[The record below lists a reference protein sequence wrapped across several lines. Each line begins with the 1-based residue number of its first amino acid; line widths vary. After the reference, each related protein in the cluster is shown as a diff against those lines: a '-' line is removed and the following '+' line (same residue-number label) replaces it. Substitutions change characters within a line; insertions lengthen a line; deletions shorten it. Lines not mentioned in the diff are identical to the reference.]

1 MNVYELILGF
11 LNPLEVDTAVYRS
24 LLELL
29 IAKMEA
35 PHLSI
40 RAAKKWGILDLSTS
54 FHYDQVEVLGNLFVK
69 GVISLKD
76 FLSFFSSDTKICD
89 ATYLKRE
96 GKKVYAAKQLKNYNI
111 GCYELLQDVLIT
123 VERYKDVN
131 FIYDF
136 RIVNHNKRHRTKPQE
151 IIEAIKTGK
160 IKKGD
165 WIIIDGGLKAG
176 KLMQEAR
183 KAGVKIVT
191 RLNSNF
197 VVVQFGIKF
206 RKEDI
211 LSNIKPI
218 KRTIDGEN
226 YIIYAFKR
234 CVWQRTAGN
243 LFLVRGGGYDDFIPL
258 FTTAL
263 NAKPETVIRKYK
275 ERTSIEQT
283 IKELKSY
290 LKIEGNHYTKKESNY
305 GYIFML
311 CLVYN
316 FIQHLRLYLVDM
328 SFKDVLD
335 ALSAYLLRKFPPK
348 CIFSLENACEGMFKD
363 IGCERFNK
371 INNSL
376 MQPIPLSGRVT
387 S

>member
-1 MNVYELILGF
+1 M
-11 LNPLEVDTAVYRS
+11 R
-24 LLELL
+24 
-29 IAKMEA
+29 
-35 PHLSI
+35 
-40 RAAKKWGILDLSTS
+40 
-54 FHYDQVEVLGNLFVK
+54 
-69 GVISLKD
+69 
-76 FLSFFSSDTKICD
+76 
-89 ATYLKRE
+89 
-96 GKKVYAAKQLKNYNI
+96 
-111 GCYELLQDVLIT
+111 
-123 VERYKDVN
+123 
-131 FIYDF
+131 
-136 RIVNHNKRHRTKPQE
+136 
-151 IIEAIKTGK
+151 
-160 IKKGD
+160 
-165 WIIIDGGLKAG
+165 
-176 KLMQEAR
+176 EAR
-183 KAGVKIVT
+183 KAGVKVVT

-197 VVVQFGIKF
+197 VVVRFGIKF

-218 KRTIDGEN
+218 KRIIDGKN

-234 CVWQRTAGN
+234 CVGQGTAGN
-243 LFLVRGGGYDDFIPL
+243 LFLVRGVGYDDFIPL

-316 FIQHLRLYLVDM
+316 FIQHLRLYLADM
-328 SFKDVLD
+328 SFKDILD

-348 CIFSLENACEGMFKD
+348 CLFSLENACDRMFKD

-376 MQPIPLSGRVT
+376 MESIPLSGRVT